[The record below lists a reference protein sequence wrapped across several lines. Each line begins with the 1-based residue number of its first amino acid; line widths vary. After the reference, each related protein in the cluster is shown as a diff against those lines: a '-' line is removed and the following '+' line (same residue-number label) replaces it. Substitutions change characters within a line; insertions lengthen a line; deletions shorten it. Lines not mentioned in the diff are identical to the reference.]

1 MDAAT
6 EENFEAVLY
15 MAIQHVCKPA
25 VVEARY
31 ASVLA
36 KVHTEIALAAARGLS
51 ITKLQGLK
59 RVTIRRKVA
68 PAG

>member
-6 EENFEAVLY
+6 EDNFEAVLY
-15 MAIQHVCKPA
+15 MAIQHVCSPA
-25 VVEARY
+25 NVEARY

-36 KVHTEIALAAARGLS
+36 KVQTEITLASARGLT

-59 RVTIRRKVA
+59 RVLIRRKKA